1 MTFNT
6 KYGIKNLRGPQAAQG
21 TAPNAGAYSVIPALK
36 AGGPIIWRV
45 KMEDLSIIQYIANY
59 GMPAVMSVVLI
70 VMLYNERKDNKEEQ
84 RRMRE
89 TIDGLKDVVKDNT
102 SLMQTIKQ
110 MIEDLLK

>member
-1 MTFNT
+1 
-6 KYGIKNLRGPQAAQG
+6 
-21 TAPNAGAYSVIPALK
+21 
-36 AGGPIIWRV
+36 
-45 KMEDLSIIQYIANY
+45 MEDLSIIQYIANY

-89 TIDGLKDVVKDNT
+89 TIDGHKDVVKDNT

>member
-1 MTFNT
+1 
-6 KYGIKNLRGPQAAQG
+6 
-21 TAPNAGAYSVIPALK
+21 
-36 AGGPIIWRV
+36 
-45 KMEDLSIIQYIANY
+45 MEDLSIIQYIANY
-59 GMPAVMSVVLI
+59 GMPAVLCVVLI
-70 VMLYNERKDNKEEQ
+70 VLLYNERKENREEQ

>member
-1 MTFNT
+1 
-6 KYGIKNLRGPQAAQG
+6 
-21 TAPNAGAYSVIPALK
+21 
-36 AGGPIIWRV
+36 
-45 KMEDLSIIQYIANY
+45 MEDLSIIQYIANY

-102 SLMQTIKQ
+102 SLIQTIKQ

>member
-1 MTFNT
+1 MD
-6 KYGIKNLRGPQAAQG
+6 
-21 TAPNAGAYSVIPALK
+21 
-36 AGGPIIWRV
+36 
-45 KMEDLSIIQYIANY
+45 DLNIIQYIANY

>member
-1 MTFNT
+1 
-6 KYGIKNLRGPQAAQG
+6 
-21 TAPNAGAYSVIPALK
+21 
-36 AGGPIIWRV
+36 
-45 KMEDLSIIQYIANY
+45 MEDLSIIQYIANY
-59 GMPAVMSVVLI
+59 GMPAVMCVVLI

-84 RRMRE
+84 RQMRD

>member
-1 MTFNT
+1 MD
-6 KYGIKNLRGPQAAQG
+6 IVVSRHLRPAAR
-21 TAPNAGAYSVIPALK
+21 
-36 AGGPIIWRV
+36 IIGEY
-45 KMEDLSIIQYIANY
+45 MEDLSIIQYIANY